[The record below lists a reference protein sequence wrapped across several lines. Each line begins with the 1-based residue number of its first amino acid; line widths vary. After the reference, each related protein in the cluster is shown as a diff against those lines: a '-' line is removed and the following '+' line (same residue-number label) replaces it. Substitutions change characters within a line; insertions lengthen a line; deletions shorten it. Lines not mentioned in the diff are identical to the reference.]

1 MKDYQI
7 FVGIDVSKEK
17 LDICAF
23 HGSSPE
29 DQKFLVIENNLPGF
43 RKLLTWLKK
52 LKGSAVVCLEH
63 TGMYALPVCTF
74 LSEKQIHY
82 MLTPAIQIQKSIGIK
97 RGKNDPADAAA
108 IARYA
113 YINRDRIKLYA
124 MPHQVLMRLK
134 LLHAYRERLLSVK
147 KMLTVPA
154 NEMKLFVDNEMAKDI
169 IKDSLSIA
177 RNIDE
182 KIKQIEAK
190 ILQAIQSDEHCYK
203 HYQLLVSIPGIGPQ
217 AATQLLIV
225 TQGFTAFENA
235 RQLACY
241 AGVAPFEYSSGRS
254 IRGRT
259 KVSHLANKK
268 IKSMLHL
275 SSIVAMRFDPQLKA
289 YYQRKI
295 KEGKNSMLVINA
307 IRNKLLHRIFAVVQ
321 RGTPFVK
328 LNQYAA

>member
-7 FVGIDVSKEK
+7 FAGIDVSKEK

-23 HGSSPE
+23 NNISP
-29 DQKFLVIENNLPGF
+29 DNQKFLVVENNLPGF
-43 RKLLTWLKK
+43 RKLLTWLKQF
-52 LKGSAVVCLEH
+52 KGKAVVCLEH
-63 TGMYALPVCTF
+63 TGMYALPVCVF
-74 LSEKQIHY
+74 LSEKKIDY

-97 RGKNDPADAAA
+97 RGKNDPADASA

-134 LLHAYRERLLSVK
+134 LLHSYRDRLLSIK

-154 NEMKLFVDNEMAKDI
+154 NEMKQFVAMAKDI
-169 IKDSLSIA
+169 SKDSLAIA
-177 RNIDE
+177 QKIDE
-182 KIKQIEAK
+182 KIKQVEAK
-190 ILQAIQSDEHCYK
+190 ILQAIQSDEHCHR
-203 HYQLLVSIPGIGPQ
+203 HYQLLISIPGIGPQ

-225 TQGFTAFENA
+225 TQGFTAFDNA

-241 AGVAPFEYSSGRS
+241 AGVAPFEYSSGKS

-275 SSIVAMRFDPQLKA
+275 CSIVAMRYDPQLKA
-289 YYQRKI
+289 YHQRKI

-307 IRNKLLHRIFAVVQ
+307 IRNKILHRIFAVIQ

>member
-17 LDICAF
+17 LDVCAF
-23 HGSSPE
+23 TGLSPE
-29 DQKFLVIENNLPGF
+29 DQKFLVIENKLSGF

-52 LKGSAVVCLEH
+52 LEGRAVVCLEH

-124 MPHQVLMRLK
+124 MPQQVLMRLK

-154 NEMKLFVDNEMAKDI
+154 NEMKLFVNNGMAKDI
-169 IKDSLSIA
+169 IKDSLSVA

-182 KIKQIEAK
+182 KIKQVELK
-190 ILQAIQSDEHCYK
+190 ILQAIQSDEHCHKY
-203 HYQLLVSIPGIGPQ
+203 YQLLLSIPGIGPQ

-225 TQGFTAFENA
+225 TQGFTAFDNA